1 MTDTNSSSELSN
13 SGECCGPDSASFF
26 AYLIL
31 RVWLGLRALVT
42 GIEKFSATVS
52 KEVPMG
58 TEDGGVAIP
67 GLVTEV
73 KVKEY
78 GFSHYQ
84 GVPEP
89 LYESLADEPLMP
101 GFALSI
107 YSGLLG
113 YTLVAVGIMILAGIY
128 SRIALFVSGLIWAS
142 LSVGLILLKQDAGI
156 AWLGMHVALTVGA
169 LLLVKHNR
177 FSVVGN

>member
-1 MTDTNSSSELSN
+1 MSDSSPTSASDKN
-13 SGECCGPDSASFF
+13 CCGADSASFF

-31 RVWLGLRALVT
+31 RAWLGLRALVT
-42 GIEKFSATVS
+42 GIEKFSGTVT
-52 KEVPMG
+52 KEVSLG
-58 TEDGGVAIP
+58 GEDGGFAI
-67 GLVTEV
+67 VTEI

-78 GFSHYQ
+78 GFSLYH
-84 GVPEP
+84 GVPEA
-89 LYESLADEPLMP
+89 LYEKLAEEPLIP
-101 GFALSI
+101 GFALSL

-113 YTLVAVGIMILAGIY
+113 YVLIGVGVMILAGIY
-128 SRIALFVSGLIWAS
+128 SRIALLISGMIWAS

-177 FSVVGN
+177 FEAVK

>member
-1 MTDTNSSSELSN
+1 MTDSPSSSETSSN
-13 SGECCGPDSASFF
+13 NLDPASSF

-31 RVWLGLRALVT
+31 RVWLGLRAFIT
-42 GIEKFSATVS
+42 GIEKFSATVT
-52 KEVPMG
+52 KEVPMD
-58 TEDGGVAIP
+58 TGGGPAIP
-67 GLVTEV
+67 GLVTEM

-78 GFSHYQ
+78 GFSHYS

-89 LYESLADEPLMP
+89 LYNELAKEPLMP
-101 GFALSI
+101 GFALTI

-113 YTLVAVGIMILAGIY
+113 YALVAVGIMILAGIY

-156 AWLGMHVALTVGA
+156 AWLGMHVALTVAA

-177 FSVVGN
+177 FAVVEK